1 MRVKLMWISAKI
13 EYIFVLY
20 DYENFTNMCQIFLP
34 EIFQIFNEEPY
45 IEFPVD
51 TMTYELLSMRKYQ

>member
-1 MRVKLMWISAKI
+1 MRVELMWISAKI

-20 DYENFTNMCQIFLP
+20 DYENFTNMYQISLP
-34 EIFQIFNEEPY
+34 EILQIFNEESY

-51 TMTYELLSMRKYQ
+51 TKTYELLSM